1 MDCSPKCRLAKH
13 ADFNFSALINVTP
26 HDEAK
31 VRAILPRFCSN
42 FARVKDQCGRNVL
55 HLAASCGKRDILE
68 WLVKEE
74 GADLD
79 SKDLESGWTSLH
91 RSLFYGYLECV
102 VKLTQVGLEIA
113 ILSIIICTYKM
124 CISEGSY
131 STIKKINKQMNEQ
144 THVWS
149 ADEVRYYC
157 TGSIGLCR
165 YRNRFGTEND
175 CGHSPRLFS
184 LH

>member
-13 ADFNFSALINVTP
+13 ADFNFSALINITP

-42 FARVKDQCGRNVL
+42 FARVKDQCGRNVM
-55 HLAASCGKRDILE
+55 HLAASCGKREILE

-79 SKDLESGWTSLH
+79 SKDLESGWTPLH
-91 RSLFYGYLECV
+91 RSLFYGYLECA

-113 ILSIIICTYKM
+113 IKHHY
-124 CISEGSY
+124 
-131 STIKKINKQMNEQ
+131 
-144 THVWS
+144 
-149 ADEVRYYC
+149 
-157 TGSIGLCR
+157 
-165 YRNRFGTEND
+165 
-175 CGHSPRLFS
+175 
-184 LH
+184 LHL

>member
-13 ADFNFSALINVTP
+13 ADFNFSALINITP

-74 GADLD
+74 GAVWIL
-79 SKDLESGWTSLH
+79 KIWN
-91 RSLFYGYLECV
+91 R
-102 VKLTQVGLEIA
+102 VGLHCIA
-113 ILSIIICTYKM
+113 VCSTVILSV
-124 CISEGSY
+124 
-131 STIKKINKQMNEQ
+131 Q
-144 THVWS
+144 
-149 ADEVRYYC
+149 
-157 TGSIGLCR
+157 
-165 YRNRFGTEND
+165 
-175 CGHSPRLFS
+175 
-184 LH
+184 

>member
-13 ADFNFSALINVTP
+13 ADFNFSALINITP

-55 HLAASCGKRDILE
+55 HLAASCGKCDILE

-91 RSLFYGYLECV
+91 RSLFYGYLECA

-113 ILSIIICTYKM
+113 IKHHYL
-124 CISEGSY
+124 
-131 STIKKINKQMNEQ
+131 Q
-144 THVWS
+144 
-149 ADEVRYYC
+149 
-157 TGSIGLCR
+157 L
-165 YRNRFGTEND
+165 
-175 CGHSPRLFS
+175 
-184 LH
+184 